1 MNPGANLLCLVS
13 FEGPDDYA
21 RVGGLAERISSV
33 TDELAEAGYET
44 HLVYFGDPRLPAVQ
58 RLDGHLTL
66 HRWAQQ
72 LSARHPCGVYEAE
85 DERRAALAASL
96 PGYLME
102 NMIRP
107 LVRARF
113 TPVILAT
120 EWQTLEFMQALDRL
134 LEAEE
139 LRPMVV
145 LAWELAAP
153 SLGRFDWSR
162 VPHGIELLSRDREV
176 ILAGA
181 DAGRVVVHIGEGA
194 EALLKALMGDGG
206 PAFHSTGLP
215 GFVGAAVMGGS
226 GSATSRASVER
237 QPRWRRASTR
247 ETRE

>member
-1 MNPGANLLCLVS
+1 VNPGNNLVCLVS

-21 RVGGLAERISSV
+21 RVGGLAERV
-33 TDELAEAGYET
+33 ARVAGELADAGYET
-44 HLVYFGDPRLPAVQ
+44 HLVYFGDPQRPSVQ
-58 RLDGHLTL
+58 RIDGHLTV

-72 LSARHPCGVYEAE
+72 LSARHPGGVYAAE
-85 DERRAALAASL
+85 DARRAELAGSL
-96 PGYLME
+96 PGYLMD

-120 EWQTLEFMQALDRL
+120 EWQTLDFLSALDRL
-134 LEAEE
+134 LETEG
-139 LRPMVV
+139 LRQLVV

-162 VPHGIELLSRDREV
+162 VPRGILLLSRDREV

-181 DAGRVVVHIGEGA
+181 AAGKVVVHIGEDA
-194 EALLKALMGDGG
+194 EGLRMALMGGRVLAPSD
-206 PAFHSTGLP
+206 AESTGSTE
-215 GFVGAAVMGGS
+215 AAGTGGEGNGTS
-226 GSATSRASVER
+226 TSRISR

-247 ETRE
+247 GTGG